1 MIEFS
6 LPRKFSAES
15 YCQNQVMLK
24 ERERDTPTKEREKKN
39 PKSGG
44 LCVILP
50 GTSSE
55 ESSYPCTV
63 QGIMYCLPFGV
74 WLPPTAFPLA
84 EGLIGVLSKEPG
96 MGPPGQAS
104 LLVPFVT

>member
-39 PKSGG
+39 PN
-44 LCVILP
+44 LEACVLSYQGQAVRRAAIP
-50 GTSSE
+50 AQSK
-55 ESSYPCTV
+55 ESC
-63 QGIMYCLPFGV
+63 
-74 WLPPTAFPLA
+74 TAFPL
-84 EGLIGVLSKEPG
+84 GSGYHPLPSH
-96 MGPPGQAS
+96 
-104 LLVPFVT
+104 